1 MALTRMALTRSPLTR
16 RTFALTLLT
25 APLALATAAPAFAA
39 ATFQPYTPA
48 AFAAAAKAGGPVFVH
63 VYAPW
68 CLQCRAQEAI
78 LERLMTDPKYA
89 GATFFRVAY
98 DQQKDVVAKLDVPRS
113 TLIAYK
119 AGRETGRMSWGVT
132 QDAVVKVLDTAA

>member
-1 MALTRMALTRSPLTR
+1 MFLTR
-16 RTFALTLLT
+16 RVFALAAFA
-25 APLALATAAPAFAA
+25 APLAGAIPAHA

-48 AFAAAAKAGGPVFVH
+48 AFAAATKAGGPVFVH

-68 CLQCRAQEAI
+68 CLQCRAQEGI
-78 LERLMTDPKYA
+78 LERLMAEPRYA
-89 GATFFRVAY
+89 NATFFRVSY

-119 AGRETGRMSWGVT
+119 GGRETGRMSWGVT
-132 QDAVVKVLDTAA
+132 QDAVQKVLDTAA